1 MGVLPH
7 VLHHVGPL
15 AGAAIVAGTTGTIL
29 FGLAAFVFTVPLLL
43 RVHRRS
49 GSWHLPGVLLAV
61 FVSAWLVSTFFAG
74 PWVRD
79 QLTDQPATTQPARES
94 RAGVGQDD
102 EEHDEHHEP
111 GDPP

>member
-15 AGAAIVAGTTGTIL
+15 AGAAIVAGTTGTIV

-43 RVHRRS
+43 RVQRHCCNWR
-49 GSWHLPGVLLAV
+49 LPAFLLAV
-61 FVSAWLVSTFFAG
+61 FVGVWLASTFIVG

-79 QLTDQPATTQPARES
+79 RLADDRSPTTKQERLEQGGEPGNGDHEQHE
-94 RAGVGQDD
+94 G
-102 EEHDEHHEP
+102 HDE
-111 GDPP
+111 